1 MWEREIMRDRPEE
14 RNRILNREVF
24 FQLLDLEVK
33 RARRYQNFFS
43 LLIMRLKRLTGE
55 LGSGT
60 LQDCYQK
67 LCGLLSEELRAND
80 ILGALDGDRV
90 VALLPY
96 ADGVAVDSVK
106 TRFEGNLRYFSF
118 YDEGFELEM
127 ERFCFPTDG
136 ADTGDLI
143 QRLIGAQS

>member
-1 MWEREIMRDRPEE
+1 MGKRQTVNDRHGDQ
-14 RNRILNREVF
+14 RRILNRDVF
-24 FQLLDLEVK
+24 FRLLDLEVK

-43 LLIMRLKRLTGE
+43 LLIMRLKGLTDRME
-55 LGSGT
+55 SGA

-67 LCGLLSEELRAND
+67 LCGLLSSDLRAND
-80 ILGALDGDRV
+80 ILGALDHDMV

-96 ADGVAVDSVK
+96 ADVMAADSVK
-106 TRFEGNLRYFSF
+106 SRFEGNFKYFSF
-118 YDEGFELEM
+118 YDEGFEIEM
-127 ERFCFPTDG
+127 KRFCFPVDG